1 MSRNS
6 ESMTPIQK
14 QAVLVCAVCAL
25 AVLITAS
32 VTYVLLATKG
42 EAPSSSVVQ
51 VEEPDDLA
59 THYQVDTQSSALLA
73 ATADA
78 G

>member
-6 ESMTPIQK
+6 QSMSPVQK
-14 QAVLVCAVCAL
+14 QALLVCAVCAL
-25 AVLITAS
+25 AILITAS

-42 EAPSSSVVQ
+42 GTSSSSSIPQ

-59 THYQVDTQSSALLA
+59 THYQVNTQSAALL
-73 ATADA
+73 T
-78 G
+78 

>member
-6 ESMTPIQK
+6 QSMTPIQK

-25 AVLITAS
+25 AILITAS

-42 EAPSSSVVQ
+42 GSPSSSSVPQ
-51 VEEPDDLA
+51 VEEPM
-59 THYQVDTQSSALLA
+59 TWPPT
-73 ATADA
+73 TR
-78 G
+78 